1 VEASANGRWSGVQP
15 AHTVFMGAEAA
26 VFVVM
31 IMLDRRVSDSQW
43 QQGERQSE
51 KQTTHDE
58 SPKRLCN
65 LITKV
70 RRV

>member
-1 VEASANGRWSGVQP
+1 
-15 AHTVFMGAEAA
+15 MGAEAA
-26 VFVVM
+26 VLVVMIM
-31 IMLDRRVSDSQW
+31 IMLDRRMSDSQW

-65 LITKV
+65 LITKA